1 VSDVLLIARALNFS
15 AKRHAK
21 QKRKGDA
28 QEPYVNHLAEV
39 AELVA
44 TATEGRDANLVA
56 AAVLHDTVED
66 TATLPGELASIF
78 NADVAGLVAEV
89 TDDKRLDKAER
100 KKLQVEHA
108 AAIGARAPR
117 FSNWRIKRRI
127 CARWPRAPR
136 PAGAWNA
143 DATISPGPM
152 PWHRDCVAPIPGS
165 KHDSMKRRSCLNGR
179 CGEALRHCSSC
190 CSTISSLLRR
200 RLLIKTGRLRF
211 EFQLSRVVANNAD
224 FTFGEPVRRLR
235 FDFQRECHLRALS
248 TLQLHN
254 DSI

>member
-15 AKRHAK
+15 AERHAK

-66 TATLPGELASIF
+66 TATLPAELASIF

-108 AAIGARAPR
+108 AAI
-117 FSNWRIKRRI
+117 S
-127 CARWPRAPR
+127 PRAKILKLADKTSNLRSLVKSP
-136 PAGAWNA
+136 PAGW
-143 DATISPGPM
+143 
-152 PWHRDCVAPIPGS
+152 
-165 KHDSMKRRSCLNGR
+165 
-179 CGEALRHCSSC
+179 
-190 CSTISSLLRR
+190 SLERR
-200 RLLIKTGRLRF
+200 REYLAWAKNVAQGLRG
-211 EFQLSRVVANNAD
+211 ANPWLEA
-224 FTFGEPVRRLR
+224 R
-235 FDFQRECHLRALS
+235 FDEAAELLERSLR
-248 TLQLHN
+248 
-254 DSI
+254 